1 MSKFC
6 SFMFCLDC
14 LNEAFSLKKMFTF
27 CYYFFFV
34 IMKKKGT
41 LNENNLWGVCFLFDL
56 VIFCYFL
63 KYIDFFFVFVF
74 GFFERKELE

>member
-1 MSKFC
+1 
-6 SFMFCLDC
+6 MFCLDC

-27 CYYFFFV
+27 LLLFFFCHYE
-34 IMKKKGT
+34 KEKKGT

-63 KYIDFFFVFVF
+63 KYIDFVCFWV
-74 GFFERKELE
+74 L